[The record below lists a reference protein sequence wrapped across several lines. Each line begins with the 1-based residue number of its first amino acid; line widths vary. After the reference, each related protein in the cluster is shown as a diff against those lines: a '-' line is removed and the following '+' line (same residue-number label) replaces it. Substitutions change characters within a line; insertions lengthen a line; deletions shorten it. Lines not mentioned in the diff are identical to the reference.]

1 VLQSGDGE
9 LWGAAEEEAQCVG
22 PVGAYFEF
30 PSPSLSD
37 GLDFITVSAPWTRVD
52 LGV

>member
-1 VLQSGDGE
+1 VLQGWDGE
-9 LWGAAEEEAQCVG
+9 LWGAAEEQAQGVG
-22 PVGAYFEF
+22 PVRAYVEF